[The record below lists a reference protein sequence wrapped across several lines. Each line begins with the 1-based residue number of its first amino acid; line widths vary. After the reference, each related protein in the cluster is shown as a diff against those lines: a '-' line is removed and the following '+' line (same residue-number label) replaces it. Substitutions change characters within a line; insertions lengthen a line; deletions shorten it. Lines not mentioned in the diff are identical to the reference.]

1 MNEGGTARTR
11 GPGRVAL
18 AVFAAIA
25 IFSIVMCIVTRQVVA
40 DQEDRL
46 LAERRTEVAALL
58 ETAIAGMQPSL
69 RVLAGVAASG
79 QADNIAL
86 FEQTTKPMLT
96 GATQRI
102 AVVVP
107 DSTGRFSVVA
117 AVGPGA
123 AVGQLLPEERSAL
136 ATRALDS
143 GQLVT
148 MMVPTDDGRRLL
160 VAVPASGGIRA
171 VALQESTIATTPTKP
186 QPGSPF
192 SELRVVVYGSTEP
205 DPAQQILSTETDGKS
220 LSDGDEE
227 ILDIG
232 AEKWLLVV
240 APRGSIVGEFAESV
254 PWLLLVGGL
263 VAATLAGAVAEV
275 LNRRRAYAVAVVDKR
290 TGELKT
296 AVAELATAREFLQSL
311 LNAGPVVVCRTSG
324 PNQPLTYISPN
335 IERLFG
341 YSPAQCLTKGFISER
356 IHDDDR
362 GLLRER
368 LRNLG
373 GAESE
378 PAKQEVRFRR
388 SDGEYRWVEIS
399 LVQEGS
405 DPQAPEAIVM
415 YVHDVDDRRKL
426 EQAQRTAKESAE
438 TANRSKSEFLSRM
451 SHELRT
457 PLNAVI
463 GFAQLLG
470 MDDLNDEQHDG
481 VRQIIRGGEH
491 LLGLINEVLD
501 IARIETGR
509 LSVSIEPVRVDEVV
523 NDAIDLVRPLANV
536 RSIQFPGHVGDA
548 CACHVQGDRQRLKQV
563 LLNLLGNAVKYNRDH
578 GRVELTCQPMPN
590 GRLRISVSDS
600 GPGIAPDK
608 LALVF
613 TPFER
618 LDAETSAIEG
628 TGLGLALARGL
639 VDAMGGELGVDSTV
653 GTGSTFWVELDKV
666 ATPLDSLDATH
677 SPDSPSREQ
686 TKTVLYIED
695 NLSNVRLVERILAR
709 RSHIRTIVAM
719 QGELGVALAR
729 EHVPDLV
736 LLDLNLPDIDGEQVL
751 ARIRSEPATRD
762 VPVVIV
768 SADATKH
775 QVDRLQASGAS
786 EYLTKPLDV
795 DRFLRVVDS
804 IVGAAPPAAP
814 AVRRVEIRRADRSQ
828 RAEHAPSDLSG
839 VEGDSRTEPVTMNDG
854 PRISG

>member
-1 MNEGGTARTR
+1 MNDGGTARKR
-11 GPGRVAL
+11 GPGPVAL

-25 IFSIVMCIVTRQVVA
+25 IFSLVMCLVTRQVVA

-58 ETAIAGMQPSL
+58 ETSIAGMQPSL
-69 RVLAGVAASG
+69 RVLAGIAATG
-79 QADNIAL
+79 QAENLSL
-86 FEQTTKPMLT
+86 FEQTARPMVT

-102 AVVVP
+102 AAAVL
-107 DSTGRFSVVA
+107 DSAGRFTVVT
-117 AVGPGA
+117 AVGPDA
-123 AVGQLLPEERSAL
+123 TTGQVLPVDRTLL
-136 ATRALDS
+136 ATRALDT
-143 GQLVT
+143 GQLVAT
-148 MMVPTDDGRRLL
+148 LISTGDNRRLVL
-160 VAVPASGGIRA
+160 AVPASGGARA
-171 VALQESTIATTPTKP
+171 VALQESTISTNPIRP

-192 SELRVVVYGSTEP
+192 SELRVAVYSSTVV
-205 DPAQQILSTETDGKS
+205 DPAQQILSTETSGQTITG
-220 LSDGDEE
+220 GDEE

-240 APRGSIVGEFAESV
+240 APRGSIVGQFAESV

-275 LNRRRAYAVAVVDKR
+275 MNRRRVYAVGLVDKR

-296 AVAELATAREFLQSL
+296 AVSQLATTRTFLESL
-311 LNAGPVVVCRTSG
+311 LNAGPVVVARTNG
-324 PNQPLTYISPN
+324 PNQPLSYISPN

-341 YSPAQCLTKGFISER
+341 YTADQCLTTGFISEK
-356 IHDDDR
+356 IHDEDR

-368 LRNLG
+368 MRNLAG
-373 GAESE
+373 PDPDS
-378 PAKQEVRFRR
+378 AKQEVRFRR
-388 SDGEYRWVEIS
+388 SDGEYRWVELT

-405 DPQAPEAIVM
+405 DPQAPEAIVI
-415 YVHDVDDRRKL
+415 YVHDVDDRCKL

-463 GFAQLLG
+463 GFAQLMG
-470 MDDLNDEQHDG
+470 MDELTEEQHDG

-523 NDAIDLVRPLANV
+523 NDAIDLVRPLANA
-536 RSIQFPGHVGDA
+536 RSIQFPAQVGDA
-548 CACHVQGDRQRLKQV
+548 CTCHVQGDRQRLKQV

-578 GRVELTCQPMPN
+578 GRVELSCQHMPN
-590 GRLRISVSDS
+590 GRIRISVTDT

-608 LALVF
+608 LAMVF

-618 LDAETSAIEG
+618 LDAEKTAIEG

-653 GTGSTFWVELDKV
+653 GAGSTFWVELDTV
-666 ATPLDSLDATH
+666 ATPLDNVDALAQTA
-677 SPDSPSREQ
+677 DSQSSVPA
-686 TKTVLYIED
+686 KTVLYIED

-709 RSHIRTIVAM
+709 RAHIRTIVAM
-719 QGELGVALAR
+719 QGELGVELAR
-729 EHVPDLV
+729 EHAPDLV
-736 LLDLNLPDIDGEQVL
+736 LLDLNLPDIDGEEVL
-751 ARIRSEPATRD
+751 ARLRSEPSTRD
-762 VPVVIV
+762 TPVVII

-775 QVDRLQASGAS
+775 QIERLQASGAL
-786 EYLTKPLDV
+786 EYLTKPLDLE
-795 DRFLRVVDS
+795 RFLRVIDD
-804 IVGAAPPAAP
+804 IVGVVEPPRTVVKRIDLPRPGRTTPRAQPAPPDLGAIDT
-814 AVRRVEIRRADRSQ
+814 VDGRA
-828 RAEHAPSDLSG
+828 
-839 VEGDSRTEPVTMNDG
+839 
-854 PRISG
+854 